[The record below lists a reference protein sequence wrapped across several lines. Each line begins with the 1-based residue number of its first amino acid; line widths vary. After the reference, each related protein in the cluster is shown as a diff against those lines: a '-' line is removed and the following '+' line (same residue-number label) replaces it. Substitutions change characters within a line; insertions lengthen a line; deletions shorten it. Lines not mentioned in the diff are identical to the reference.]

1 METKSTYINFLFC
14 LVFTIY
20 YGCDQTI
27 KDNKNTL
34 LNSWSGIFGGIPAF
48 DQIQVEDVEEAML
61 YSIASHLEEIHK
73 KFDLKLS
80 KKLLS
85 EYIIYLESQKSHKMN
100 TYKIDK
106 SILDEIKKEYSNSFN
121 KMKYDIPK
129 NLEIN

>member
-1 METKSTYINFLFC
+1 MYKD
-14 LVFTIY
+14 Y
-20 YGCDQTI
+20 YDQKHLIPKENLIEI
-27 KDNKNTL
+27 KFEDFKIDTL
-34 LNSWSGIFGGIPAF
+34 S
-48 DQIQVEDVEEAML
+48 
-61 YSIASHLEEIHK
+61 YLEEIHE

-80 KKLLS
+80 KELFS
-85 EYIIYLESQKSHKMN
+85 VYINYLESQKSHKMN